1 MKKIENLI
9 YFIETTA
16 FTKKVNDYGM
26 DVLYGIQDELLEN
39 PTRGKTVAGTGGARK
54 ARFVDEKRNKGKRGG
69 LRYMYYYFEEYQ
81 ELYLLILYGKD
92 EQDDLTKR
100 QKEIVK
106 GLIDNARNN
115 LKEKYE

>member
-9 YFIETTA
+9 HFIETTA
-16 FTKKVNDYGM
+16 FTKRVDEYGI
-26 DVLYGIQDELLEN
+26 DVLHGIQDDLLEN
-39 PTRGKTVAGTGGARK
+39 PTRGKAVAGTGGARK
-54 ARFVDEKRNKGKRGG
+54 ARFADQERNKGKRDG

-92 EQDDLTKR
+92 EQDDLTKK

-106 GLIDNARNN
+106 GLVGKARNN